1 MTKICGTEIIKW
13 YQSGTKGEL
22 VHFLRQNL
30 MFPRAIQEEI
40 LGYMDQELITEV
52 WTREEDVGSPVLHG
66 ATL

>member
-1 MTKICGTEIIKW
+1 
-13 YQSGTKGEL
+13 
-22 VHFLRQNL
+22 